1 MTTTYRPP
9 PIPSSETRP
18 RRRTA
23 LAVVGIVLAIVG
35 GIAAT
40 AAAAVIVVFGSSG
53 TLDSGRNEVSTS
65 TAALVTDVAS
75 MDSVR
80 GISGVTGW
88 PTLRMSASSTG
99 PAGVFIGVGPA
110 DQVSEYLSG
119 VAIDRVTDFSVSPF
133 DLSVTRQSGTGSA
146 TPPGEQDFWVA
157 SATSQSIADLTWSI
171 QDGDYRLVVMN
182 ADGAPGLT
190 SLAEVELEL
199 PNAFPISLAVLIS
212 SGILAATGIGLV
224 ALAIARSRRQATA

>member
-1 MTTTYRPP
+1 MTTTYSPP
-9 PIPSSETRP
+9 PLPTSEARP

-23 LAVVGIVLAIVG
+23 LAVVGVVLAIVA

-53 TLDSGRNEVSTS
+53 TQDSGRNEVSTA

-75 MDSVR
+75 MDSVN
-80 GISGVTGW
+80 GISGITGW

-110 DQVSEYLSG
+110 DEVTQYLSG
-119 VAIDRVTDFSVSPF
+119 VAVDRVTDFSVSPF
-133 DLSVTRQSGTGSA
+133 HLSVSRQSGSASA
-146 TPPGEQDFWVA
+146 TPPSEQDFWVA
-157 SATSQSIADLTWSI
+157 SATSHSLADVTWPVE
-171 QDGDYRLVVMN
+171 DGDYRIVVMN
-182 ADGAPGLT
+182 ADGAPGVS

-199 PNAFPISLAVLIS
+199 PNAFPVALAVLIS
-212 SGILAATGIGLV
+212 SGVLAVTGVGFV
-224 ALAIARSRRQATA
+224 VLAIVRSRRQTTR

>member
-1 MTTTYRPP
+1 MTTTYPPP
-9 PIPSSETRP
+9 PIPSSETPP

-23 LAVVGIVLAIVG
+23 LAVVGIVMAVIG
-35 GIAAT
+35 GIAA
-40 AAAAVIVVFGSSG
+40 AAGAAVIVVFGSSG
-53 TLDSGRNEVSTS
+53 SLDSGRNEVSTS

-75 MDSVR
+75 MDSIR

-88 PTLRMSASSTG
+88 PTLRMSASSSG

-110 DQVSEYLSG
+110 DQVTEYLSG

-133 DLSVTRQSGTGSA
+133 ELSVARESGASTA

-157 SATSQSIADLTWSI
+157 SATSHSIADLTWPV

-182 ADGAPGLT
+182 ADGAPELT
-190 SLAEVELEL
+190 STTQVQLEL
-199 PNAFPISLAVLIS
+199 PNAFPISLAVLIG
-212 SGILAATGIGLV
+212 SGIIAAAGVALLVV
-224 ALAIARSRRQATA
+224 ALARGRRRPSV